1 MARSVYLEGF
11 AGRGRPP
18 KRFDLVSFPAE
29 IGRHPDCAIQLN
41 VARVSRRH
49 ASIERMRNGL
59 VIRDLGSTNGTFV
72 NGERIDAPTPM
83 GHGDVVHIG
92 DQEFRLIE
100 DEAEDGPAPDEATR
114 VGIAALPHDFPTRV
128 REFNELLDK
137 EMVCAFH
144 QPIVHAD
151 GRPFAHEL
159 LGRAVHPAF
168 EAAPGPMFMLAEAI
182 GEQVRL
188 SELFRRR
195 SFLEAE
201 TRGLDTPL
209 FFNTHPEECRDPDRL
224 LDELRALREKHPSL
238 DLVFEVHEAAVT
250 DLAVMGR
257 IRETLNDLG
266 IGLAYDDFG
275 AGQARLQE
283 LIEVPPDVLKFDI
296 ALVQGLEGSESPKY
310 RLLESLN
317 KLIQQLGVKTL
328 AEGVETKQQAE
339 ACRAIGIDYIQ
350 GFYFGR
356 PEPVMP
362 SSEA

>member
-224 LDELRALREKHPSL
+224 LDGSQ
-238 DLVFEVHEAAVT
+238 LV
-250 DLAVMGR
+250 
-257 IRETLNDLG
+257 N
-266 IGLAYDDFG
+266 
-275 AGQARLQE
+275 
-283 LIEVPPDVLKFDI
+283 
-296 ALVQGLEGSESPKY
+296 
-310 RLLESLN
+310 
-317 KLIQQLGVKTL
+317 
-328 AEGVETKQQAE
+328 
-339 ACRAIGIDYIQ
+339 
-350 GFYFGR
+350 
-356 PEPVMP
+356 
-362 SSEA
+362 